1 MKSSLHL
8 LFTSWRKLFNLFFSI
23 MNNKTCEIY
32 CKFWLWIVTSDIQ
45 NNNCLKNFIWN
56 HIVWISYT
64 MVILIVWISYT
75 MVILIVDRERKKKI
89 KNFSKIGYLGLEYW
103 SSIRL
108 GLEYWSS
115 IRNIPSVKIASQIIN
130 ITLHRQYIIDNKG
143 V

>member
-1 MKSSLHL
+1 MVIL
-8 LFTSWRKLFNLFFSI
+8 I
-23 MNNKTCEIY
+23 V
-32 CKFWLWIVTSDIQ
+32 WISYTMVI
-45 NNNCLKNFIWN
+45 L
-56 HIVWISYT
+56 IVWISYT

>member
-1 MKSSLHL
+1 MVIL
-8 LFTSWRKLFNLFFSI
+8 I
-23 MNNKTCEIY
+23 V
-32 CKFWLWIVTSDIQ
+32 WISYTMVI
-45 NNNCLKNFIWN
+45 L
-56 HIVWISYT
+56 IVWISYT

-103 SSIRL
+103 SSIR
-108 GLEYWSS
+108 
-115 IRNIPSVKIASQIIN
+115 NIPSVKIASQIIN